1 MEIYFPS
8 PLSLSVY
15 LSVCVI
21 EMEIE
26 RERMRTYELSRCFAL
41 ISHFYSVSMAETL
54 GLYQAQE
61 IDGLNILYNL
71 EAGK

>member
-1 MEIYFPS
+1 
-8 PLSLSVY
+8 
-15 LSVCVI
+15 
-21 EMEIE
+21 
-26 RERMRTYELSRCFAL
+26 MRTYELSRCFAL